1 MVAKTYREAEERMEL
16 AVDALKRDLA
26 SIRAGRASPSLLDK
40 IMVDYYGTAT
50 PLNQLATIS
59 TPEPRLLLI
68 QPWDKNSISEC
79 ERAILKSDLGLTPAT
94 DGAVIR
100 LAIPQLTEERRVELT
115 KVVRKRTEE
124 AKIAVRNLR
133 REANDR
139 LKNMERNGDIS
150 QDRQYREQ
158 ERIQKLTD
166 TYIEKLE
173 GVLATKEEEIMEV

>member
-1 MVAKTYREAEERMEL
+1 MVAKTYREAEEKMKG
-16 AVDALKRDLA
+16 AVEALKRDLA
-26 SIRAGRASPSLLDK
+26 SVRAGRASPSLLDK

-68 QPWDKNSISEC
+68 QPWDKNSIADC

-100 LAIPQLTEERRVELT
+100 LVIPQLTEERRIELT
-115 KVVRKRTEE
+115 KVVRKRAEE

-139 LKNMERNGDIS
+139 LKNMERDGDIS
-150 QDRQYREQ
+150 QDSQYREQ

-173 GVLATKEEEIMEV
+173 EVLAAKEEEIMEV

>member
-1 MVAKTYREAEERMEL
+1 MVATTYRDAEEKMKG
-16 AVDALKRDLA
+16 AVSALRRDLA

-40 IMVDYYGTAT
+40 ITVDYYGTAT

-59 TPEPRLLLI
+59 TPEPRLLVI
-68 QPWDKNSISEC
+68 QPWDKNAISDC

-94 DGAVIR
+94 DGTVIR
-100 LAIPQLTEERRVELT
+100 LAIPQLTEERRIELT
-115 KVVRKRTEE
+115 KVVRKRAEE
-124 AKIAVRNLR
+124 ARIAVRNLR

-139 LKNMERNGDIS
+139 LKNLEKDSDIS

-166 TYIEKLE
+166 AYIEKLDQ
-173 GVLATKEEEIMEV
+173 VLAAKEEEIMEV